1 MKPLIGGIATVIAV
15 IVIVIVNLFGR
26 LSLAYAKRD

>member
-15 IVIVIVNLFGR
+15 IVIVNLFGR
-26 LSLAYAKRD
+26 LSLASELLC